1 MDRNSLW
8 RATLATGLVATAAPA
23 GAQTMDDVQQEA
35 VQLYGNAKQYAG
47 QAWRS
52 LFPEKVEICIAYGT
66 EKET

>member
-1 MDRNSLW
+1 MARNPGRW
-8 RATLATGLVATAAPA
+8 PGGHRRPCR
-23 GAQTMDDVQQEA
+23 GADDVQQEA